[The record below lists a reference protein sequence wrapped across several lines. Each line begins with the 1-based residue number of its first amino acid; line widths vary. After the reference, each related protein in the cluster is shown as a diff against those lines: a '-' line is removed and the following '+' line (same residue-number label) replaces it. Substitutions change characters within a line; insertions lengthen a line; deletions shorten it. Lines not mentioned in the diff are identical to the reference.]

1 MNKSP
6 VSVSRRRVP
15 GGASLGCVSLL
26 GSVVA
31 IETSRGQGQRVKESS
46 QDHGCRADGRRA
58 TLRRLGGL
66 RVLRGVGGERR
77 GGGEDP

>member
-15 GGASLGCVSLL
+15 GGASLGCASLQS
-26 GSVVA
+26 SVVA

-46 QDHGCRADGRRA
+46 QDDGCRQTNDE
-58 TLRRLGGL
+58 LPCGGL
-66 RVLRGVGGERR
+66 AVLGSFVA
-77 GGGEDP
+77 